1 MGALNNAAHHFEL
14 LRSCDSSGPFNNRC
28 GECRPDGLE
37 RHRSNPVTIRLA
49 CILMALLPDQA
60 WDLSVPHMIVSLF
73 SGFVLFPETGMGL
86 LKSRKPCRISLPG
99 FRFLRVCAET
109 SVGAGVNTFGKKNG
123 QESLP
128 LRKANPG
135 RLAALWIG
143 VLCGSGNHLLI

>member
-60 WDLSVPHMIVSLF
+60 WDLSVSHLIVSFFPDLYCF
-73 SGFVLFPETGMGL
+73 RKQEWGF
-86 LKSRKPCRISLPG
+86 
-99 FRFLRVCAET
+99 
-109 SVGAGVNTFGKKNG
+109 
-123 QESLP
+123 
-128 LRKANPG
+128 
-135 RLAALWIG
+135 
-143 VLCGSGNHLLI
+143 